1 MKDSPPPS
9 SLPQRIDVNS
19 SMKLTKQAKALFK
32 SLIDNSNPGKK
43 KKQEEFF
50 HHDVQINEHPE
61 DLSQYFSA
69 VQGDYMM

>member
-1 MKDSPPPS
+1 
-9 SLPQRIDVNS
+9 
-19 SMKLTKQAKALFK
+19 MKLTKQAKALFK